1 MSPTSMI
8 MTMKPGPRS
17 TLRCFECSAA
27 VELDAAA
34 PVDVDSGVCE
44 KVTRTGVDA
53 CPSEEVVVS
62 RLWTWQA

>member
-17 TLRCFECSAA
+17 TLRCFDCSAA

-34 PVDVDSGVCE
+34 PVDVDSGVWE
-44 KVTRTGVDA
+44 KVTRMGVDA
-53 CPSEEVVVS
+53 CPSEEVVVGTVYLDS
-62 RLWTWQA
+62 